1 MEISAERPC
10 GAKNKKK
17 CDRDFPT
24 MNNITID
31 TRNYL
36 GDILLDL
43 MRIAMDG
50 DQQEFDND
58 KFGEHVAAEIWHCK
72 KPWATLNSL
81 KVKIVQHNNETI
93 TNELCHLDLDIE
105 NEKFPGSWK
114 WKKNTDENIL
124 LQMKFQDIGK

>member
-1 MEISAERPC
+1 MFPEFLPSCTAGEKNDEIFMKISAKRPC

-24 MNNITID
+24 MNNITIY

-58 KFGEHVAAEIWHCK
+58 KFGENVAAEIWH
-72 KPWATLNSL
+72 
-81 KVKIVQHNNETI
+81 
-93 TNELCHLDLDIE
+93 
-105 NEKFPGSWK
+105 
-114 WKKNTDENIL
+114 
-124 LQMKFQDIGK
+124 